1 MQYALYNIHILLK
14 VSTYAFIYVC
24 IYIVVC
30 NRMIFCG
37 IVLLLAIVLLR
48 AYCLHNDAYWL
59 TETQPRKNVLQNL
72 EKNLS

>member
-1 MQYALYNIHILLK
+1 M
-14 VSTYAFIYVC
+14 
-24 IYIVVC
+24 VVC

-59 TETQPRKNVLQNL
+59 TETQPRKKVLQNL
-72 EKNLS
+72 EKMFSSTHYCKSSHSVVSLSLASLIKV

>member
-1 MQYALYNIHILLK
+1 MY
-14 VSTYAFIYVC
+14 YV
-24 IYIVVC
+24 YIVVC

-59 TETQPRKNVLQNL
+59 TETQPRKKVLKNCL
-72 EKNLS
+72 EPITVSPHPVWFHSV

>member
-1 MQYALYNIHILLK
+1 MHLYM
-14 VSTYAFIYVC
+14 YYV
-24 IYIVVC
+24 YIVVC

-59 TETQPRKNVLQNL
+59 TETQPRKKSIAKLG
-72 EKNLS
+72 EKFALKFAVSPHTVCFQ

>member
-1 MQYALYNIHILLK
+1 MY
-14 VSTYAFIYVC
+14 YV
-24 IYIVVC
+24 YIVVC

-59 TETQPRKNVLQNL
+59 TETQPLKKVYCKTLVQNC
-72 EKNLS
+72 